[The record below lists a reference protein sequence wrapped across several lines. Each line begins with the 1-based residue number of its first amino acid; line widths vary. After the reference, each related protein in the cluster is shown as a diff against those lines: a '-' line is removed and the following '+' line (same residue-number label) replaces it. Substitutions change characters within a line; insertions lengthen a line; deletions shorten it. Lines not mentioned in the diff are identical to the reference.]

1 MTYPNGSKKHPAT
14 FGKMPS
20 LMPISPFQ
28 PVLAPGLGAVGIVL
42 KPSSL
47 TMLISLQ
54 GVGIQDSRKD

>member
-1 MTYPNGSKKHPAT
+1 ML
-14 FGKMPS
+14 S

-28 PVLAPGLGAVGIVL
+28 PVLAQGLGAVGIVL

-54 GVGIQDSRKD
+54 GVGIQD